1 LIEIRTY
8 TTKDK
13 QNWNA
18 FIASAKNGTF
28 LFDRDFMEYH
38 KDRFSDYSLLCF
50 KGKKLVAVLPA
61 NSIGNCLYSHQ
72 GLTYGGIVF
81 QEDTKLFDAFEIY
94 KSILIYLHKNKIEK
108 LTIKVIPIFYNQLP
122 SDELEYFM
130 FKSNAKLLRRDV
142 LMVIDY
148 KHQLKFKKNRREGIN
163 KAKRSGLTL
172 KIESNFDAF
181 WNEILI
187 PNLNNKHEVNPV
199 HTLAEINSLAKKFP
213 DNIQQV
219 NVYKDDKLVAGSTV
233 FLTKTTIH
241 PQYVSGNSDKNK
253 YGSLDLL
260 YDYIINYYQA
270 DKHYFDFNISS
281 EDNGAIINQGL
292 IFWKE
297 GCGARSVVANTY
309 EIETKVGESLK
320 LELK

>member
-1 LIEIRTY
+1 MKIKRY
-8 TTKDK
+8 DSGDK
-13 QNWNA
+13 HLWNE
-18 FIASAKNGTF
+18 FVASAKNATF
-28 LFDRDFMEYH
+28 LFNRDFMDYH
-38 KDRFSDYSLLCF
+38 NDRFTDYSLLCF
-50 KGKKLVAVLPA
+50 KDEKLIGVLPA
-61 NSIGNCLYSHQ
+61 NCVEATLYSHQ
-72 GLTYGGIVF
+72 GLTYGGLVL
-81 QEDTKLFDAFEIY
+81 QEETKLFDAFEIY
-94 KSILIYLHKNKIEK
+94 KSMLIYLSQNAIEK
-108 LTIKVIPIFYNQLP
+108 INIKVIPTFYNLLP

-130 FKSNAKLLRRDV
+130 FKSNAKLLKRDV

-163 KAKRSGLTL
+163 KAKRYGLTL
-172 KIESNFDAF
+172 KVESNFSAF

-187 PNLNNKHEVNPV
+187 PNLNKKHNVNPV
-199 HTLAEINSLAKKFP
+199 HSLAEIKQLAKKFP

-219 NVYKDDKLVAGSTV
+219 NIYKDDQLVAGSTV

-260 YDYIINYYQA
+260 YDYIINNYRK
-270 DKHYFDFNISS
+270 DKGYFDFNISS
-281 EDNGAIINQGL
+281 EDNGTVINPGL

-309 EIETKVGESLK
+309 EVCTGIGESLK
-320 LELK
+320 LELT